1 MLKKRI
7 IPIVLLDG
15 FSVIKTIKF
24 DERRNLGSPV
34 TVLRTYNTRNVDELI
49 LLDIDASKE
58 NRSIDVFTV
67 QTVASEC
74 FMPLTVGG
82 GLKTLDDI
90 ALVLSK
96 GADKVSINSA
106 ALDNPNIIKEASRI
120 FGSQSIVISIDV
132 LKEDGEYYI
141 YKKGKVFKDIDF
153 FEWCKEA
160 SAIGAGELFIN
171 SVDRDGTMAGADTV
185 LANEVS
191 QLVDIPVI
199 YAGGVSGVDNCA
211 ELGLT
216 NISALGIAS
225 IFHFTSI
232 TPRDCK
238 LEMSRQ
244 NIPVRLY

>member
-15 FSVIKTIKF
+15 FSVLKTIKF
-24 DERRNLGSPV
+24 DERRNLGSPI

-49 LLDIDASKE
+49 LLDIDASRD
-58 NRSIDVFTV
+58 NRSVDVFTV
-67 QTVASEC
+67 QEVASEC

-82 GLKTLDDI
+82 GLKTTDDI

-96 GADKVSINSA
+96 GADKVSINSGV
-106 ALDNPNIIKEASRI
+106 LDNPQLIKEASRF
-120 FGSQSIVISIDV
+120 FGSQSIVVSIDV
-132 LKEDGEYYI
+132 VNENGKYYI
-141 YKKGKVFKDIDF
+141 FKNGQVFKDMALE
-153 FEWCKEA
+153 EWCKEA
-160 SAIGAGELFIN
+160 CLLGAGELLIN
-171 SVDRDGTMAGADTV
+171 SVDLDGTMSGGDGV
-185 LANEVS
+185 LADKIS

-199 YAGGVSGVDNCA
+199 YAGGISGPENCA
-211 ELGLT
+211 ELAAT

-238 LEMSRQ
+238 LEMNRH
-244 NIPVRLY
+244 NIPVRLN